1 MNLGQLIGA
10 NAARGGFD
18 GPSVSDL
25 EKLKASAVA
34 RKHEAR
40 SEAEEIAAAVA
51 RSNKSADA
59 NSKAKTKAE
68 RNVERSRAM
77 KEAWAR
83 RKAAHQHGL
92 ASGGQ

>member
-10 NAARGGFD
+10 EGARGTWG
-18 GPSVSDL
+18 GPTAIELDAL
-25 EKLKASAVA
+25 RAGAVA

-40 SEAEEIAAAVA
+40 SEAEEIAAAAA
-51 RSNKSADA
+51 RSNKSAEA

-77 KEAWAR
+77 KAAWAR
-83 RKAAHQHGL
+83 RKAAHEHGI